1 MDVLSDVI
9 STVRTGR
16 PNASRVEWHSPWG
29 MRFPAVSGVGFQVVL
44 QGSCVLTLEG
54 EEPLHLGVGDIAF
67 LPNGQGHVLSEEA
80 ASPVQDLCDVLPRA
94 LRDAEASGGPVT
106 ELVCGPRGS
115 GPRFGAAAVGKSGH
129 GGPSCVTLGGS
140 YSTCT
145 ARPHPMLAEL
155 PRLVHLP
162 ARVGAR
168 TELGAAVELLGAEL
182 DRTRPGTDAIVPSLL
197 EMLLVYI
204 LRTYIEENRHAASRG
219 WLGVM
224 RDPAVYAAV
233 QAVHNDPA
241 HPWTVAE
248 LGERAGLSRAAFA
261 RRFTAMAGMPPL
273 GYVTWWRLTAAGRML
288 QEDDAPI
295 SAVAARVGYSSQFA
309 FANAFKREFG
319 LSPGRYRSGALGP
332 EASANGVSAG

>member
-9 STVRTGR
+9 GTVRTGR
-16 PNASRVEWHSPWG
+16 PNAARVAWHSPWG
-29 MRFPAVSGVGFQVVL
+29 MRFPEVSGVGFQVVL
-44 QGSCVLTLEG
+44 QGSCVLTVEG
-54 EEPLHLGVGDIAF
+54 EPPLHLGVGDIAF
-67 LPNGQGHVLSEEA
+67 LPNGQGHVVSESTG
-80 ASPVQDLCDVLPRA
+80 SPVEDLCALLPHGRTGEPA
-94 LRDAEASGGPVT
+94 GPVT
-106 ELVCGPRGS
+106 ELVCGPGGA
-115 GPRFGAAAVGKSGH
+115 GPRFGSGTAGGAEH
-129 GGPSCVTLGGS
+129 GEPACVTLGGS
-140 YSTCT
+140 YHTCS

-168 TELGAAVELLGAEL
+168 TELGAAVELLGSEL
-182 DRTRPGTDAIVPSLL
+182 ARPRPGGDAVVPSLL

-204 LRTYIEENRHAASRG
+204 LRAFIEENRHAASRG

-233 QAVHNDPA
+233 QAVHRDPA
-241 HPWTVAE
+241 HPWTVAG

-261 RRFTAMAGMPPL
+261 KRFTALVGLSPL
-273 GYVTWWRLTAAGRML
+273 AYVTWWRLTSAGRML

-319 LSPGRYRSGALGP
+319 LSPGRYRAGVPVREVPAGAP
-332 EASANGVSAG
+332 SAG

>member
-16 PNASRVEWHSPWG
+16 PNASRIEWHSPWG
-29 MRFPAVSGVGFQVVL
+29 MRFPAVAGVGFQVVL

-54 EEPLHLGVGDIAF
+54 GEPLHLGVGDIVF

-80 ASPVQDLCDVLPRA
+80 ASPVQDLCHLLSRRQGEEGA
-94 LRDAEASGGPVT
+94 VT
-106 ELVCGPRGS
+106 ELVCGPGGS
-115 GPRFGAAAVGKSGH
+115 GPRFGSAAIGVEGLGE
-129 GGPSCVTLGGS
+129 PSCVTLGGS
-140 YSTCT
+140 YHTCT

-182 DRTRPGTDAIVPSLL
+182 DRPRPGADAIVPSLL

-204 LRTYIEENRHAASRG
+204 LRTYIEENRHTAARG

-261 RRFTAMAGMPPL
+261 KRFTALVGMPPL
-273 GYVTWWRLTAAGRML
+273 AYVTWWRLTAAGRML

-295 SAVAARVGYSSQFA
+295 SAIAARVGYSSQFA

-319 LSPGRYRSGALGP
+319 LSPGRYRSGVPVPGRPDTAP
-332 EASANGVSAG
+332 SAG